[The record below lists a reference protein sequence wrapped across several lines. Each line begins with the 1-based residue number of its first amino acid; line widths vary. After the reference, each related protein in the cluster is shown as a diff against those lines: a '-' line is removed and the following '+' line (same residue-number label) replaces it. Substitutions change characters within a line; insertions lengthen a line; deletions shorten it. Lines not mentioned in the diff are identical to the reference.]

1 MRNMK
6 SKAIMGGIAVAFVIV
21 MLLYINSIKL
31 GRVVSGSMEPALS
44 VGDIVR
50 IKECDIEKIKEGDI
64 IVYESTEG
72 KKIIHRVVL
81 CTENGLLVK
90 GDSNRYMDEE
100 IVTSDNLVGKVTTI
114 MLKTRAEGKKH
125 WTC

>member
-100 IVTSDNLVGKVTTI
+100 IVTSKNLVGKVTNI
-114 MLKTRAEGKKH
+114 MLKN
-125 WTC
+125 